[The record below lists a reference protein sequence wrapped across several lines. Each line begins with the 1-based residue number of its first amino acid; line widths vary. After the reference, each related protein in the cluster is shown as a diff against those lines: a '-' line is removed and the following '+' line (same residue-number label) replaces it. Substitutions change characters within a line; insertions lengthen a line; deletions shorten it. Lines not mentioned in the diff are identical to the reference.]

1 MMIPYLKMIY
11 KDGTAKLYVPEL
23 NWSILS
29 REGTQQ
35 GDPLGMLIF
44 CFGIK
49 SSVDA
54 IDVKLSELKATAPPE
69 EAADDWCSV
78 WYADDNL
85 GATPFRIFPKIYKF
99 MREQLKD
106 ELHLNLV
113 DHKLHCYSPMHSPEK
128 CEELLL
134 KQRLIMM

>member
-1 MMIPYLKMIY
+1 M
-11 KDGTAKLYVPEL
+11 
-23 NWSILS
+23 
-29 REGTQQ
+29 
-35 GDPLGMLIF
+35 
-44 CFGIK
+44 
-49 SSVDA
+49 
-54 IDVKLSELKATAPPE
+54 KLSELKATAPPE

-128 CEELLL
+128 CEELVKEAFAEAKVDYDVNNSFKFGDGLIHGDDGLDLL
-134 KQRLIMM
+134 GVPCSRSPVFHANIILKKFAAA